1 MAKTTVSTLKEKK
14 ARGEKIVMITAYDFP
29 AAKVANEVGVDLI
42 LVGDSLGN
50 TVLGYDN
57 TLPVTM
63 DMMIH
68 HTKAVVRGAGE
79 TFVVGDMPFLS
90 YHLSINEAVANAGRF
105 LKEAGSQAVKLE
117 GGEEKA
123 EVTKA
128 IVEAG
133 IPVLGHI
140 GLTPQTVHQMGG
152 FKVQGKNKEQAE
164 KLLRDAKILEK
175 AGCFAIVL
183 ECVPAQLAEVISK
196 SISIPTIGIG
206 GGPGCDGQVLVW
218 HDIMGITQ
226 NMKPK
231 FVKRYADLYTEMV
244 KAVKTYKE
252 EVEQGVF
259 PGPEHC
265 FTMNEENIP
274 KLY

>member
-1 MAKTTVSTLKEKK
+1 VAKTTVSTLKEKK